1 MNEQIISIGYLWGW
15 DGTAEF
21 PGQAC
26 FLLIS
31 VQSGRPVRDPADKKG
46 GTVLTSTYKEQQE

>member
-46 GTVLTSTYKEQQE
+46 GTVLTST